1 MDIEGLAFGLGRTS
15 LVTARASGRIVGF
28 MKVPAKI
35 PEKISAA
42 YGKAKAV
49 RLKAHAPYSKFQV
62 GAALVG
68 GKSLITGCNVEN
80 ASYGGTVCAERI
92 AIFKAVSEGA
102 IEGVSDVVVVTDAPE
117 PAYPCAFCLQVMAE
131 FFDPSLRI
139 WLADLREVRSVHKFG
154 DLLPHPFGPK
164 QLSDAQVVETRSAGG
179 ASVGKSGRR
188 K

>member
-1 MDIEGLAFGLGRTS
+1 MRDSFAAGEHSRG
-15 LVTARASGRIVGF
+15 

-35 PEKISAA
+35 TAA
-42 YGKAKAV
+42 YEKAKAV

-68 GKSLITGCNVEN
+68 RSVVTGCNVEN

-92 AIFKAVSEGA
+92 AIFKGVSEGA
-102 IEGVSDVVVVTDAPE
+102 LDGVTDLVVVTDAPK

-131 FFDPSLRI
+131 FFDPSLRV
-139 WLADLREVRSVHKFG
+139 WLGDLKGVQSMHTFG
-154 DLLPHPFGPK
+154 ELLPHPFGPRE
-164 QLSDAQVVETRSAGG
+164 LNG
-179 ASVGKSGRR
+179 ARKTGRR

>member
-1 MDIEGLAFGLGRTS
+1 
-15 LVTARASGRIVGF
+15 

-35 PEKISAA
+35 TAA
-42 YGKAKAV
+42 YGRAKAA

-68 GKSLITGCNVEN
+68 PSVTTGCNVEN

-92 AIFKAVSEGA
+92 AIFKAVSEGVV
-102 IEGVSDVVVVTDAPE
+102 EGVTDIIVVTDAPE

-131 FFDPSLRI
+131 FFDPSLRV
-139 WLADLREVRSVHKFG
+139 WLGDLKGVRSMHTFG
-154 DLLPHPFGPK
+154 ELLPHPFGPK
-164 QLSDAQVVETRSAGG
+164 QLGDAREAAAAPIERRSRAG
-179 ASVGKSGRR
+179 ASGSGSGRKSGRR

>member
-1 MDIEGLAFGLGRTS
+1 
-15 LVTARASGRIVGF
+15 

-35 PEKISAA
+35 SAA
-42 YGKAKAV
+42 YAKAKAV

-68 GKSLITGCNVEN
+68 GKSVTTGCNVEN

-92 AIFKAVSEGA
+92 AIFKAVTEGS
-102 IEGVSDVVVVTDAPE
+102 IESVTDVVVVTDAPE

-131 FFDPSLRI
+131 FFEPSVNV
-139 WLADLREVRSVHKFG
+139 WLADLREVRSVHRFG
-154 DLLPHPFGPK
+154 DLLPHPFGPR
-164 QLSDAQVVETRSAGG
+164 QLGDARKV
-179 ASVGKSGRR
+179 SGRR